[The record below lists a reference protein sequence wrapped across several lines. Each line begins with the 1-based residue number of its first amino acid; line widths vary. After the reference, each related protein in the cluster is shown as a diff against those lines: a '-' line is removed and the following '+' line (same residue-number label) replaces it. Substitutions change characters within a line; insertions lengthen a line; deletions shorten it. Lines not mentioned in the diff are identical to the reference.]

1 MNDSDLPIRILQGDC
16 RELLPQLPADSV
28 HLIFTSPPYSDC
40 RKDSYG
46 GTPPDK
52 YVEWFLPIGA
62 ELLRVLKPSG
72 SFVLNIKENVVN
84 GERSTYVI
92 DLIKALRQLGF
103 FWVEEYVWFKKNCY
117 PGKWPNRF
125 RDAWERLL
133 HFTKSRR
140 FTMYQEAVMVPAA
153 ESTKNRAL
161 SLSEGNWQRQHPK
174 TQSGLSR
181 TYANCVGREMVYP
194 HNVLHLAVECSNR
207 KHSAAFPESLP
218 EWFIRLFT
226 VPGDVV
232 LDPFA
237 GSGTT
242 GAVCRRLNRR
252 FIGIE
257 IVPEYV
263 DIARERIFPPQHPLL
278 FENFPYESSKNDEVF
293 SSTKHSAGGG

>member
-28 HLIFTSPPYSDC
+28 DLIFSSPPYADC

-72 SFVLNIKENVVN
+72 SFVLNIKESAVN

-103 FWVEEYVWFKKNCY
+103 FWVDELIWFKKNCY

-140 FTMYQEAVMVPAA
+140 FTMYQDAVRVPAA

-161 SLSEGNWQRQHPK
+161 SLSEGNWQRQAPK

-181 TYANCVGREMVYP
+181 TIANCVGREMVYP
-194 HNVLHLAVECSNR
+194 HNVLVLAVECSNR

-226 VPGDVV
+226 VPGDMV
-232 LDPFA
+232 LDPFT

-263 DIARERIFPPQHPLL
+263 AVARERIFPPQHPLL
-278 FENFPYESSKNDEVF
+278 FEDFPYENSKNSEVF
-293 SSTKHSAGGG
+293 FKHSNGGG